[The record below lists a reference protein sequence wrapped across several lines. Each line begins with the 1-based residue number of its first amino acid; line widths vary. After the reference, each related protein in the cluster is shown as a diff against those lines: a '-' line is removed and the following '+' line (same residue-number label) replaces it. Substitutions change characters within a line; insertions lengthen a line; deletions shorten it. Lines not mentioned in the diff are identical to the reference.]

1 MSERALARVVTID
14 ELVAI
19 EGADRIELAIVGG
32 WQVVVQ
38 KGLYEPNK
46 TLAVYFEVDSLLDS
60 ERPYFN
66 DTANWSSKLLHSVD
80 GRTHAR
86 VKTMKLRKQLSQ
98 GYMIPLSET
107 GITAKV
113 GDNLTK
119 DLGVVKYEK
128 AEEAS
133 MNNSG
138 GSSGVRSGT
147 SALGFPKFIPKTDQ
161 TRVQNITHMYN
172 KAVEEGEELITL
184 AKEKNKLLSVYQNR
198 RYDSDYKAVKK
209 VVDEKLLGDLIEAE
223 FHYDRYTEQLSYKV
237 HKETPTPGVGIVY
250 DLGSHLIDQ
259 ALTLF
264 GMPHSVFADIDTLRP
279 SSKVDD
285 YMEILMFYNHFR
297 VRIHSSLLVRE
308 QLPAYILHGKKGSFI
323 KAKTDVQEVALQEG
337 KVPNAADWGQEPE
350 NEKGLLHTEKDGKI
364 IKEYI
369 PSSQGNYMEYYD
381 GIYKA
386 LRLQQPLPVTA
397 EEGLNVI
404 RIITAAHKSNIQKT
418 VIKM

>member
-1 MSERALARVVTID
+1 MQPINTALLSFGMSGQVFHAPFLQVHNGFNFYAVWER
-14 ELVAI
+14 
-19 EGADRIELAIVGG
+19 
-32 WQVVVQ
+32 
-38 KGLYEPNK
+38 
-46 TLAVYFEVDSLLDS
+46 
-60 ERPYFN
+60 
-66 DTANWSSKLLHSVD
+66 
-80 GRTHAR
+80 
-86 VKTMKLRKQLSQ
+86 
-98 GYMIPLSET
+98 
-107 GITAKV
+107 
-113 GDNLTK
+113 TK
-119 DLGVVKYEK
+119 DLARQKYPSVKTCRTLEELLNDEAIELVVVNTP
-128 AEEAS
+128 S
-133 MNNSG
+133 
-138 GSSGVRSGT
+138 
-147 SALGFPKFIPKTDQ
+147 
-161 TRVQNITHMYN
+161 ITHYGYAKKCLEAGKN
-172 KAVEEGEELITL
+172 VIVEKPFTATVEEGEELITL

-285 YMEILMFYNHFR
+285 YMEILMFYNNHFR